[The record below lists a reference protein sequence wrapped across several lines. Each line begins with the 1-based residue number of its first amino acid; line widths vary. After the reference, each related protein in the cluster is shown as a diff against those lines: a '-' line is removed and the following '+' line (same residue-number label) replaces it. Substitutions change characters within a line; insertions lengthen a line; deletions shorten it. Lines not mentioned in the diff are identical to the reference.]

1 MDPVGVLNVLL
12 DVICSPECFLDI
24 VVDPVGVTGLP
35 MGLTGVIRHQKWS
48 GRQVLVDTA

>member
-12 DVICSPECFLDI
+12 DVKCSPVCLVDI

-35 MGLTGVIRHQKWS
+35 MGLTGVMS
-48 GRQVLVDTA
+48 GSTYLLFLK